1 MNIYYFLL
9 IILKGVIVMEEQR
22 TFVANRHRGRI
33 VYVPIS
39 FISLLFGGRLLDD
52 DGGQY
57 IEVPVIEG
65 IPADAELVMIMA
77 CPERD
82 AIGLKYL
89 HKSFEETI
97 EGNMFPEVPCREIT
111 FKKVKVEKDPN
122 NGG

>member
-1 MNIYYFLL
+1 
-9 IILKGVIVMEEQR
+9 MEEQR

-39 FISLLFGGRLLDD
+39 FISLMFSGWLLSD
-52 DGGQY
+52 DGGY
-57 IEVPVIEG
+57 IQVPVIEG

-89 HKSFEETI
+89 HESFDETI
-97 EGNMFPEVPCREIT
+97 EGNCFPEIAVKEIT
-111 FKKVKVEKDPN
+111 FKRVRVEKVS
-122 NGG
+122 

>member
-1 MNIYYFLL
+1 MDEN
-9 IILKGVIVMEEQR
+9 R
-22 TFVANRHRGRI
+22 TIAAKRNRGRV

-39 FISLLFGGRLLDD
+39 FLSLMFGGSPLSA

-89 HKSFEETI
+89 HESFEETI
-97 EGNMFPEVPCREIT
+97 EGNCFPEIAIRKIT
-111 FKKVKVEKDPN
+111 FKRVEVTAVD
-122 NGG
+122 G

>member
-1 MNIYYFLL
+1 MD
-9 IILKGVIVMEEQR
+9 QDR
-22 TFVANRHRGRI
+22 TFVAKRHRAKI
-33 VYVPIS
+33 AYVPIS
-39 FISLLFGGRLLDD
+39 FLSVLFGGGLLTDRNK
-52 DGGQY
+52 Y
-57 IEVPVIEG
+57 IEVPVIDG
-65 IPADAELVMIMA
+65 IPADAKLVMIMA